1 MSRKKYF
8 PTEDELAL
16 IRDNYD
22 GTTVKTNKIMRL
34 TGHKYPRWYIRRI
47 ACDMGL
53 TRAKPVVWSEAE
65 IEYLHR
71 AHPKQ
76 GYVALRNGLMRING
90 GISRSRT
97 AIRLKTKC
105 IGINKRSGGF
115 TLRMVENLLG
125 ADHHK
130 IGRWMRM
137 NLLTAKRKGTERTAA
152 QGGDMWHFEAD
163 ALRDFVIN
171 NPDQIDIRR
180 VEKHSFIDLLAGRL

>member
-1 MSRKKYF
+1 MARKTYF
-8 PTEDELAL
+8 PTDDELTI
-16 IRDNYD
+16 IRNLYD
-22 GTTVKTNKIMRL
+22 GKTVGINKIMRL

-53 TRAKPVVWSEAE
+53 AREMPADWSEAE
-65 IEYLHR
+65 IEYLHK

-90 GISRSRT
+90 GVSRSRT
-97 AIRLKTKC
+97 AIRLKTKR
-105 IGINKRSGGF
+105 IGINKRSNGF

-130 IGRWMRM
+130 IERWMRM

-163 ALRDFVIN
+163 DLRNFVIN

-180 VEKHSFIDLLAGRL
+180 VEKHTFIDLLAGRL